1 VLRLE
6 AERGAL
12 DPDAVRAVLA
22 AAGGLS
28 ERIRREWPAG
38 LTEREVEVL
47 RLITYGLTTRQV
59 ARRLAISPRTADH
72 HVEHIYTKLG
82 VHTRAQAV
90 ASAFRLALVDQR

>member
-1 VLRLE
+1 MLRLE

-82 VHTRAQAV
+82 VSSRAA
-90 ASAFRLALVDQR
+90 AALFAIEHDLVTP